1 MHTEAGVRA
10 AALMVVISFFL
21 LGCGETPAPD
31 RSPQT
36 PPQTPPPRP
45 SDRRIFDVTAETL
58 WTRGGSEGDTLVS
71 IIRSL
76 WRDED
81 RLEVSDGAGGMALSL
96 DARDG
101 RTRTVDRSGTTEQNG
116 RRCPAARRASW
127 ELIPSDPYPLLL
139 RRDATIERRTA
150 WPWPGFALEPSLR
163 RQAWLVP
170 GRRVGECILALML
183 GRGFARLVDGE
194 VVYLSAYVDTFALP
208 PVIVT
213 VDSTEDRV
221 VRRERLQWRRVV
233 AAAVTRVGELLAV
246 AGDGERGPAEG
257 TVDLYRI
264 EDGTYAGTWRLRST
278 ISALAGDDSTLFVAH
293 TRAGRPAL
301 VALRL
306 RPVVRQ

>member
-1 MHTEAGVRA
+1 MHTEAALRA
-10 AALMVVISFFL
+10 ATLMVALPLFL
-21 LGCGETPAPD
+21 LGCGEMPAPD

-36 PPQTPPPRP
+36 PSRRT
-45 SDRRIFDVTAETL
+45 SDRRLFDVTAETL
-58 WTRGGSEGDTLVS
+58 WTRGGSEEDTLVS

-76 WRDED
+76 RLDEG
-81 RLEVSDGAGGMALSL
+81 RLEVSDGIREMALSL

-101 RTRTVDRSGTTEQNG
+101 RTRTVARSGATEQKNG
-116 RRCPAARRASW
+116 RWCPAARRASW
-127 ELIPSDPYPLLL
+127 ELNPSDPYPLLL
-139 RRDATIERRTA
+139 RRDATIERRTT

-183 GRGFARLVDGE
+183 GRGFARLLDGE
-194 VVYLSAYVDTFALP
+194 VVYVRAYVDTFALP
-208 PVIVT
+208 PVVVT

-264 EDGTYAGTWRLRST
+264 EDGAYAGTWRLRST

-301 VALRL
+301 VAVHLRL
-306 RPVVRQ
+306 GVGQ